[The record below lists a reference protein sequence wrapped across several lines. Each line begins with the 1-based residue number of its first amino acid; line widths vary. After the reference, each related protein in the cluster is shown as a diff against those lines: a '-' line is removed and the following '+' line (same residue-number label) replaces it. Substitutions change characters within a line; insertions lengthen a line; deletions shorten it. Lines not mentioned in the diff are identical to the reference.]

1 MNKQFLVDA
10 YNHSGVSDAPVR
22 LRVGISPERADEI
35 RRLAALVAQHR
46 DSLWMHTITAWD
58 YSPEWLNPA
67 YDELG
72 NEIAGDGEKQRM
84 DCCEIVVTHNE
95 FYYQALVKNCDIF
108 CFSDRIPLTELPE
121 SEVVDETKWPY
132 GG

>member
-1 MNKQFLVDA
+1 MNKQFLVDV
-10 YNHSGVSDAPVR
+10 YNHSGVSDAPIR
-22 LRVGISPERADEI
+22 LRVEISPERADEI

-46 DSLWMHTITAWD
+46 DSLWIHTITGWD

-95 FYYQALVKNCDIF
+95 FYYQALVKDCDIF
-108 CFSDRIPLTELPE
+108 CFSDRISLTKLLGSELA
-121 SEVVDETKWPY
+121 DETKWPY